1 VAPVASGAPGVT
13 GVAVWPFNSLSRSHW
28 ILLVLVALFLF
39 TYFGLLSWGRI
50 EDSLEA
56 LAEHPR
62 GAKVF
67 QIKVDRADAIL
78 IVFMFLLLTPMALV
92 AVFGAIAFVG
102 AVVAGFLESLLRVIG
117 LPAWLFAFAVYVL
130 LAVGAYL
137 MRAVWLPQ
145 AQGFMSL
152 VARAILAAYQ

>member
-1 VAPVASGAPGVT
+1 M
-13 GVAVWPFNSLSRSHW
+13 WPFNSLRRSHW

-50 EDSLEA
+50 EDALES

-67 QIKVDRADAIL
+67 QAKIDRADAL
-78 IVFMFLLLTPMALV
+78 IIVLMFLLLTPMAMV
-92 AVFGAIAFVG
+92 AVFGAIAFIG
-102 AVVAGFLESLLRVIG
+102 AVLAGFLESLLRVIG
-117 LPAWLFAFAVYVL
+117 LADWVFALAVYL
-130 LAVGAYL
+130 LLGVAGYFT
-137 MRAVWLPQ
+137 RAVWLPQ

>member
-1 VAPVASGAPGVT
+1 MASGAPGVA

-28 ILLVLVALFLF
+28 ILLVLIALFLF

-50 EDSLEA
+50 EDALES

-67 QIKVDRADAIL
+67 QVKFDRADAAVM
-78 IVFMFLLLTPMALV
+78 VFIFLLLTPLALV
-92 AVFGAIAFVG
+92 AVFGAIAFGG
-102 AVVAGFLESLLRVIG
+102 AVLAGLLESLLRVSG
-117 LPAWLFAFAVYVL
+117 FPDWPFVGAAYLL
-130 LAVGAYL
+130 LAVAGYL
-137 MRAVWLPQ
+137 TRAAWLPQ

-152 VARAILAAYQ
+152 LARAILAAYQ